1 MFRKTLDTVSSEMP
15 LALLVQRICYMR
27 ARWDGCVAVLVC
39 LALSILCMLQCE
51 QQVTFRGVRVCQ
63 CLRVCVCV
71 CFCLFLHAQ
80 SISIA
85 VPVILL
91 LTLRRKCKARIF

>member
-15 LALLVQRICYMR
+15 LALLVQRICCMR

-51 QQVTFRGVRVCQ
+51 QQVTFRGM
-63 CLRVCVCV
+63 CV
-71 CFCLFLHAQ
+71 CFCLFSHAQ

-85 VPVILL
+85 VPAILL
-91 LTLRRKCKARIF
+91 LTLRRKCKAKIF